1 MRWVLNRIA
10 NEHEA
15 DKKSCAESDERGE
28 THVEIG
34 MRITQ
39 LREERDWKKTELARR
54 LGISHSQVSRI
65 ESGETG
71 TLSSDILIRLAE
83 VFDVSADYL
92 LGLTDV
98 RTKKNLDVVQMNI
111 SEEAAIQL
119 ASGKLDLEMLSRLL
133 EHKEFAKVLLLM
145 RAYLDNSLEIGNMA
159 RNEMIDFMTDMA
171 DEWSMSRP
179 KKQQEVQKDML
190 QLSAQKLCTHEAKM
204 EKIKNLFME
213 ILRDVKKMDHRELP
227 KQTMTA
233 SMLNAFREKI
243 RAKWRRREKIEK
255 EDVIFIVL
263 EKLNERIPMDDISRS
278 LFAQLML
285 RMMNA
290 TAAQS
295 QDKTH
300 TSHIE
305 IETNSKTAV

>member
-1 MRWVLNRIA
+1 MDIA
-10 NEHEA
+10 
-15 DKKSCAESDERGE
+15 R
-28 THVEIG
+28 
-34 MRITQ
+34 RITE
-39 LREERDWKKTELARR
+39 LREEHDWKKTELARR

-65 ESGETG
+65 ESGETE

-92 LGLTDV
+92 LGLTDM
-98 RTKKNLDVVQMNI
+98 RTKKNLDVAQLGI

-133 EHKEFAKVLLLM
+133 EHKEFAKVLFLM
-145 RAYLDNSLEIGNMA
+145 RAYLDNRLEIGNMA

-171 DEWSMSRP
+171 DEWGMSRP
-179 KKQQEVQKDML
+179 KKQKEVQQDMSY
-190 QLSAQKLCTHEAKM
+190 LSAQKLCTHEAEL
-204 EKIKNLFME
+204 EKIKNLFMK

-233 SMLNAFREKI
+233 SMLNAFKEKI
-243 RAKWRRREKIEK
+243 RMKWRRREKIEK

-263 EKLNERIPMDDISRS
+263 EKLNEKIPMDDISRS

-285 RMMNA
+285 RLMNA
-290 TAAQS
+290 TGAQ
-295 QDKTH
+295 QNKTNA
-300 TSHIE
+300 SFV
-305 IETNSKTAV
+305 ETEMDSKTAV

>member
-1 MRWVLNRIA
+1 M
-10 NEHEA
+10 
-15 DKKSCAESDERGE
+15 
-28 THVEIG
+28 EIG

-98 RTKKNLDVVQMNI
+98 RTKKNLDVAQLNI

-133 EHKEFAKVLLLM
+133 EHKEFAKVLFLM

-190 QLSAQKLCTHEAKM
+190 QLSAQKLCTHEAEL
-204 EKIKNLFME
+204 EKIKNLFMK

-290 TAAQS
+290 TVAQP
-295 QDKTH
+295 QEKTYALN
-300 TSHIE
+300 IE
-305 IETNSKTAV
+305 EETDSKTAV

>member
-1 MRWVLNRIA
+1 
-10 NEHEA
+10 
-15 DKKSCAESDERGE
+15 
-28 THVEIG
+28 

-54 LGISHSQVSRI
+54 LGISRSQVSRI

-83 VFDVSADYL
+83 VFDVSTDYL

-98 RTKKNLDVVQMNI
+98 RTKKKLDVVQMNI
-111 SEEAAIQL
+111 SEDAAIQL

-133 EHKEFAKVLLLM
+133 EHKEFAKVLFLM

-190 QLSAQKLCTHEAKM
+190 QLSAQKLCTHEAEL
-204 EKIKNLFME
+204 EKIKNLFMK

-263 EKLNERIPMDDISRS
+263 KKLNERIPMDDTSRS

-290 TAAQS
+290 TAVQS
-295 QDKTH
+295 QEKTYALN
-300 TSHIE
+300 IE
-305 IETNSKTAV
+305 EETDSKTAV

>member
-1 MRWVLNRIA
+1 MDIA
-10 NEHEA
+10 
-15 DKKSCAESDERGE
+15 R
-28 THVEIG
+28 
-34 MRITQ
+34 RITE
-39 LREERDWKKTELARR
+39 LREEHDWKKTELARR

-65 ESGETG
+65 ESGETE

-98 RTKKNLDVVQMNI
+98 RTKKNLDVAQLGI

-119 ASGKLDLEMLSRLL
+119 ANGKLDLEMLSRLL
-133 EHKEFAKVLLLM
+133 EHKEFAKVLFLM
-145 RAYLDNSLEIGNMA
+145 RAYLDNRLEIGNMA

-171 DEWSMSRP
+171 DEWAMSRP
-179 KKQQEVQKDML
+179 KKQKEVQQDMSY
-190 QLSAQKLCTHEAKM
+190 LSAQKLCTHEAEL
-204 EKIKNLFME
+204 EKIKNLFMK

-243 RAKWRRREKIEK
+243 RMKWRRREKIEK

-263 EKLNERIPMDDISRS
+263 EKLNEKIPMDDISRS

-285 RMMNA
+285 RLMNA
-290 TAAQS
+290 TGAQ
-295 QDKTH
+295 QNKTNA
-300 TSHIE
+300 SFV
-305 IETNSKTAV
+305 ETEMDSKTAV

>member
-1 MRWVLNRIA
+1 M
-10 NEHEA
+10 
-15 DKKSCAESDERGE
+15 
-28 THVEIG
+28 EIG
-34 MRITQ
+34 MRIAA

-98 RTKKNLDVVQMNI
+98 RTKKNLDIAKLGI

-119 ASGKLDLEMLSRLL
+119 ASGKLDLEMLSCLL
-133 EHKEFAKVLLLM
+133 EHKEFAKMLFLM

-179 KKQQEVQKDML
+179 KKQKEVQRDIR
-190 QLSAQKLCTHEAKM
+190 QLSAQKLCTHEAEM
-204 EKIKNLFME
+204 EKIKNLFMK
-213 ILRDVKKMDHRELP
+213 ILRDVKKTDHRELP

-243 RAKWRRREKIEK
+243 RIKWKRREKIEK
-255 EDVIFIVL
+255 EDVIYMVL
-263 EKLNERIPMDDISRS
+263 EKLNEKIPMDDISRS

-290 TAAQS
+290 TAVQ
-295 QDKTH
+295 QNKTDV
-300 TSHIE
+300 SFVEEE
-305 IETNSKTAV
+305 INSKTAV

>member
-1 MRWVLNRIA
+1 MDIA
-10 NEHEA
+10 
-15 DKKSCAESDERGE
+15 R
-28 THVEIG
+28 
-34 MRITQ
+34 RITE
-39 LREERDWKKTELARR
+39 LREEHDWKKTELARR

-65 ESGETG
+65 ESGETE

-98 RTKKNLDVVQMNI
+98 RTKKNLDVAQLGI

-119 ASGKLDLEMLSRLL
+119 ANGKLDLEMLSRLL
-133 EHKEFAKVLLLM
+133 EHKEFAKVLFLM
-145 RAYLDNSLEIGNMA
+145 RAYLDNRLEIGNMA

-171 DEWSMSRP
+171 DEWAMSRP
-179 KKQQEVQKDML
+179 KKQKEVQQDMSY
-190 QLSAQKLCTHEAKM
+190 LSAQKLCTHEAEL
-204 EKIKNLFME
+204 EKIKNLFMK

-243 RAKWRRREKIEK
+243 RMKWRRKEKIEK

-263 EKLNERIPMDDISRS
+263 EKLNEKIPMDDISRS

-285 RMMNA
+285 RLMNA
-290 TAAQS
+290 TGAQ
-295 QDKTH
+295 QNKTNA
-300 TSHIE
+300 SFV
-305 IETNSKTAV
+305 ETEMDSKTAV

>member
-1 MRWVLNRIA
+1 M
-10 NEHEA
+10 
-15 DKKSCAESDERGE
+15 
-28 THVEIG
+28 EIG
-34 MRITQ
+34 IRITQ

-98 RTKKNLDVVQMNI
+98 RTKKNLDVAQLNI

-119 ASGKLDLEMLSRLL
+119 ASGKLDLEMRSRLL
-133 EHKEFAKVLLLM
+133 EHKEFAKVLFLM

-190 QLSAQKLCTHEAKM
+190 QLSAQKLCTHEAEL
-204 EKIKNLFME
+204 EKIKNLFMK
-213 ILRDVKKMDHRELP
+213 ILRDVKKMDHHELP

-233 SMLNAFREKI
+233 SMLNAIREKI
-243 RAKWRRREKIEK
+243 RMKWRRREKIEK

-263 EKLNERIPMDDISRS
+263 EKLNERIPMDDVSRS

-285 RMMNA
+285 RLMNA
-290 TAAQS
+290 TEVQAQV
-295 QDKTH
+295 KTH
-300 TSHIE
+300 VSHIVE
-305 IETNSKTAV
+305 VANSKTAV

>member
-1 MRWVLNRIA
+1 M
-10 NEHEA
+10 
-15 DKKSCAESDERGE
+15 
-28 THVEIG
+28 EIG
-34 MRITQ
+34 MRIAA

-98 RTKKNLDVVQMNI
+98 RTKKNLDIAQLDI

-119 ASGKLDLEMLSRLL
+119 ASGKLDLGMLSRLL
-133 EHKEFAKVLLLM
+133 EHKEFAKVLFLM

-171 DEWSMSRP
+171 DEWCMSRP
-179 KKQQEVQKDML
+179 KKRQEVQWDMR
-190 QLSAQKLCTHEAKM
+190 QLSTQKLCTHEAEL
-204 EKIKNLFME
+204 EKIKNLFMK

-243 RAKWRRREKIEK
+243 RAKWKRREKIEK

-263 EKLNERIPMDDISRS
+263 EKLNEKIPMDDISRS

-285 RMMNA
+285 RLMNA
-290 TAAQS
+290 TGAQS
-295 QDKTH
+295 QNKTD
-300 TSHIE
+300 TSFAE
-305 IETNSKTAV
+305 EEMDSKTAV

>member
-1 MRWVLNRIA
+1 MDIA
-10 NEHEA
+10 
-15 DKKSCAESDERGE
+15 R
-28 THVEIG
+28 
-34 MRITQ
+34 RITE
-39 LREERDWKKTELARR
+39 LREEHDWKKTELARR

-111 SEEAAIQL
+111 SEDAAIQL

-171 DEWSMSRP
+171 DEWSVSRP

-190 QLSAQKLCTHEAKM
+190 QLSAQKLCTHEAEL
-204 EKIKNLFME
+204 EKIKNLFMK

-243 RAKWRRREKIEK
+243 RMKWRRREKIEK

-263 EKLNERIPMDDISRS
+263 EKLNEKIPMDDISRS

-285 RMMNA
+285 RLMSA

-295 QDKTH
+295 QDNMS
-300 TSHIE
+300 TSYVE
-305 IETNSKTAV
+305 EETDSKTAV

>member
-1 MRWVLNRIA
+1 M
-10 NEHEA
+10 
-15 DKKSCAESDERGE
+15 
-28 THVEIG
+28 EIG
-34 MRITQ
+34 IRITQ

-83 VFDVSADYL
+83 VFDVSTDYL

-133 EHKEFAKVLLLM
+133 EHKEFAKVLFLM

-190 QLSAQKLCTHEAKM
+190 QLSAQKLCTHEAEM
-204 EKIKNLFME
+204 EKIKNLFMK

-263 EKLNERIPMDDISRS
+263 EKLNEKIPMDELSRS

-285 RMMNA
+285 RMMD
-290 TAAQS
+290 AAAVQS
-295 QDKTH
+295 QEKTYALN
-300 TSHIE
+300 IE
-305 IETNSKTAV
+305 EETDSKTAV

>member
-1 MRWVLNRIA
+1 M
-10 NEHEA
+10 
-15 DKKSCAESDERGE
+15 K
-28 THVEIG
+28 IG

-39 LREERDWKKTELARR
+39 LREEHDWKKTELARR

-65 ESGETG
+65 ESGETE

-98 RTKKNLDVVQMNI
+98 RTKKNLDVAQLNI

-133 EHKEFAKVLLLM
+133 EHKEFAKVLFLM

-190 QLSAQKLCTHEAKM
+190 QLSAQKLCTHEAEM
-204 EKIKNLFME
+204 EKIKNLFMK

-227 KQTMTA
+227 KQTMMA

-243 RAKWRRREKIEK
+243 RAKWGRREKIEK

-285 RMMNA
+285 RMMDA
-290 TAAQS
+290 AAAQS
-295 QDKTH
+295 QEKMH
-300 TSHIE
+300 ASHIE
-305 IETNSKTAV
+305 EGANSKSAV

>member
-1 MRWVLNRIA
+1 MDIA
-10 NEHEA
+10 
-15 DKKSCAESDERGE
+15 R
-28 THVEIG
+28 
-34 MRITQ
+34 RITE
-39 LREERDWKKTELARR
+39 LREEHDWKKTELARR

-65 ESGETG
+65 ESGETE

-92 LGLTDV
+92 LCLTDM
-98 RTKKNLDVVQMNI
+98 RTKKNLDVAQLGI

-133 EHKEFAKVLLLM
+133 EHKEFAKVLFLM
-145 RAYLDNSLEIGNMA
+145 RAYLDNRLEIGNMA

-171 DEWSMSRP
+171 DEWAMSRP
-179 KKQQEVQKDML
+179 KKQKEVQHDMSY
-190 QLSAQKLCTHEAKM
+190 LSAQKLCTHEAEL
-204 EKIKNLFME
+204 EKIKNLFMK
-213 ILRDVKKMDHRELP
+213 ILRDVKKMDHHELP

-243 RAKWRRREKIEK
+243 RMKWRRREKIEK

-263 EKLNERIPMDDISRS
+263 EKLNEKTPMDELSRS
-278 LFAQLML
+278 LFTQLML
-285 RMMNA
+285 RLMSA

-295 QDKTH
+295 QDNMS
-300 TSHIE
+300 TSYVE
-305 IETNSKTAV
+305 EETDSKTAV

>member
-1 MRWVLNRIA
+1 M
-10 NEHEA
+10 
-15 DKKSCAESDERGE
+15 
-28 THVEIG
+28 EIG
-34 MRITQ
+34 MRITK
-39 LREERDWKKTELARR
+39 LREEHDWKKTELARR

-71 TLSSDILIRLAE
+71 TPSSDILIRLAE
-83 VFDVSADYL
+83 VFDVSTDYL

-111 SEEAAIQL
+111 SEDAAIQL

-133 EHKEFAKVLLLM
+133 EHKEFAKVLFLM

-179 KKQQEVQKDML
+179 KKQQEVQKDMI
-190 QLSAQKLCTHEAKM
+190 QLSAQKLCTHEAEL
-204 EKIKNLFME
+204 EKIKNHFMK

-263 EKLNERIPMDDISRS
+263 EKLNERIPMDDTSRS

-290 TAAQS
+290 AAAQS

-300 TSHIE
+300 ASHIE
-305 IETNSKTAV
+305 EGANSKSAV

>member
-1 MRWVLNRIA
+1 M
-10 NEHEA
+10 
-15 DKKSCAESDERGE
+15 
-28 THVEIG
+28 EIG
-34 MRITQ
+34 MRIAA

-98 RTKKNLDVVQMNI
+98 RTKKNLDIAKLGI

-119 ASGKLDLEMLSRLL
+119 ASGKLDLEMLSCLL
-133 EHKEFAKVLLLM
+133 EHKEFAKILFLM

-179 KKQQEVQKDML
+179 KKQKEVQQDMR
-190 QLSAQKLCTHEAKM
+190 QLSAQKLCTHEAEM
-204 EKIKNLFME
+204 EKIKNLFMK
-213 ILRDVKKMDHRELP
+213 ILRDVKKTDHRELP

-243 RAKWRRREKIEK
+243 RIKWKRREKIEK
-255 EDVIFIVL
+255 EDVIYMVL
-263 EKLNERIPMDDISRS
+263 EKLNEKIPMDDISRS

-290 TAAQS
+290 TAVQ
-295 QDKTH
+295 QNKTDV
-300 TSHIE
+300 SFVEEE
-305 IETNSKTAV
+305 INSKTAV

>member
-1 MRWVLNRIA
+1 M
-10 NEHEA
+10 
-15 DKKSCAESDERGE
+15 
-28 THVEIG
+28 EIG

-39 LREERDWKKTELARR
+39 LREERNWKKTELARR
-54 LGISHSQVSRI
+54 LGISHSQVSRS

-111 SEEAAIQL
+111 SEDAAIQL

-133 EHKEFAKVLLLM
+133 EHKEFAKVLFLM

-190 QLSAQKLCTHEAKM
+190 QLSAQKLCTHEADM
-204 EKIKNLFME
+204 EKIKNLFMK

-243 RAKWRRREKIEK
+243 RAKWGRREKIEK

-263 EKLNERIPMDDISRS
+263 EKLNERIPMDDVSRS
-278 LFAQLML
+278 LLAQLML
-285 RMMNA
+285 RLMNA
-290 TAAQS
+290 MAAQS
-295 QDKTH
+295 QVKMH
-300 TSHIE
+300 APHIGE
-305 IETNSKTAV
+305 EVNTKTAV

>member
-1 MRWVLNRIA
+1 M
-10 NEHEA
+10 
-15 DKKSCAESDERGE
+15 
-28 THVEIG
+28 EIG

-39 LREERDWKKTELARR
+39 LREERNWKKTELARR
-54 LGISHSQVSRI
+54 LGISHSQVSRS

-98 RTKKNLDVVQMNI
+98 RTKKNLDVAQLNI

-133 EHKEFAKVLLLM
+133 EHKEFAKVLFLM
-145 RAYLDNSLEIGNMA
+145 RAYLDNSLEISNMA

-190 QLSAQKLCTHEAKM
+190 QLSAQKLCTHEAEL
-204 EKIKNLFME
+204 EKIKNLFMK

-233 SMLNAFREKI
+233 SMLNAFRKKI

-263 EKLNERIPMDDISRS
+263 EKLNERIPMDDTSRS

-295 QDKTH
+295 QEKTYALN
-300 TSHIE
+300 IE
-305 IETNSKTAV
+305 EETNSKTAV

>member
-1 MRWVLNRIA
+1 M
-10 NEHEA
+10 
-15 DKKSCAESDERGE
+15 
-28 THVEIG
+28 EIG
-34 MRITQ
+34 MRIAA

-98 RTKKNLDVVQMNI
+98 RTKKNLDIAKLGI
-111 SEEAAIQL
+111 SEEAAIHL
-119 ASGKLDLEMLSRLL
+119 ASGKLDLGMLSCLL
-133 EHKEFAKVLLLM
+133 EHKEFAKILFLM

-179 KKQQEVQKDML
+179 KKQKEVQRDMR
-190 QLSAQKLCTHEAKM
+190 QLSAQKLCTHEAEM
-204 EKIKNLFME
+204 EKIKNLFMK
-213 ILRDVKKMDHRELP
+213 ILRDVKKTDHRELP

-243 RAKWRRREKIEK
+243 RIKWKRREKIEK
-255 EDVIFIVL
+255 EDVIYMVL
-263 EKLNERIPMDDISRS
+263 EKLNEKIPMDDISRS

-290 TAAQS
+290 TAVQ
-295 QDKTH
+295 QNKTDV
-300 TSHIE
+300 SFVEEE
-305 IETNSKTAV
+305 IDSKTAV

>member
-1 MRWVLNRIA
+1 M
-10 NEHEA
+10 
-15 DKKSCAESDERGE
+15 
-28 THVEIG
+28 EIG

-98 RTKKNLDVVQMNI
+98 RTKKNLDVAQMNI
-111 SEEAAIQL
+111 SEDAAIQL

-133 EHKEFAKVLLLM
+133 EHKEFAKVLFLM
-145 RAYLDNSLEIGNMA
+145 RAYLDNSLEIDNMA

-190 QLSAQKLCTHEAKM
+190 QLSAQKLCTHEAEM
-204 EKIKNLFME
+204 EKIKNLFMK

-263 EKLNERIPMDDISRS
+263 EKLNEKIPMDELSRS

-290 TAAQS
+290 TAAQP

-300 TSHIE
+300 TSHIRE
-305 IETNSKTAV
+305 EANSKTAV

>member
-1 MRWVLNRIA
+1 MDISR
-10 NEHEA
+10 
-15 DKKSCAESDERGE
+15 
-28 THVEIG
+28 
-34 MRITQ
+34 RITE
-39 LREERDWKKTELARR
+39 LREEHDWKKTELARR

-98 RTKKNLDVVQMNI
+98 RTKKNLDVVQLNI

-133 EHKEFAKVLLLM
+133 EHKEFAKVLFLM

-190 QLSAQKLCTHEAKM
+190 QLSAQKLCTHEAEL
-204 EKIKNLFME
+204 EKIKNLFMK
-213 ILRDVKKMDHRELP
+213 IFRDVKKMDHRELP

-263 EKLNERIPMDDISRS
+263 EKLNERIPMDDVSRS

-285 RMMNA
+285 RLMNA
-290 TAAQS
+290 TAAQP
-295 QDKTH
+295 QEKTYALN
-300 TSHIE
+300 IE
-305 IETNSKTAV
+305 EETDSKTAV

>member
-1 MRWVLNRIA
+1 M
-10 NEHEA
+10 
-15 DKKSCAESDERGE
+15 
-28 THVEIG
+28 EIG
-34 MRITQ
+34 IRITQ

-54 LGISHSQVSRI
+54 LGISLSQVSRI

-71 TLSSDILIRLAE
+71 TISSDILIRLVE
-83 VFDVSADYL
+83 VFDVSTDYL

-98 RTKKNLDVVQMNI
+98 RTKKNLDVAQLNI

-133 EHKEFAKVLLLM
+133 EHKEFAKVLFLM
-145 RAYLDNSLEIGNMA
+145 CAYLDNSLEIGNMA

-190 QLSAQKLCTHEAKM
+190 QLSAQKLCTHEAEL
-204 EKIKNLFME
+204 EKIKNLFMK

-243 RAKWRRREKIEK
+243 RAKWGRREKIEK

-263 EKLNERIPMDDISRS
+263 EKLNEKIPMDNTSRS

-300 TSHIE
+300 TSHIRE
-305 IETNSKTAV
+305 EANSKTAV

>member
-1 MRWVLNRIA
+1 VL
-10 NEHEA
+10 
-15 DKKSCAESDERGE
+15 
-28 THVEIG
+28 
-34 MRITQ
+34 
-39 LREERDWKKTELARR
+39 
-54 LGISHSQVSRI
+54 
-65 ESGETG
+65 
-71 TLSSDILIRLAE
+71 
-83 VFDVSADYL
+83 F
-92 LGLTDV
+92 
-98 RTKKNLDVVQMNI
+98 
-111 SEEAAIQL
+111 
-119 ASGKLDLEMLSRLL
+119 
-133 EHKEFAKVLLLM
+133 LM

-190 QLSAQKLCTHEAKM
+190 QLSAQKLCTHEAEM
-204 EKIKNLFME
+204 EKIKNLFMK
-213 ILRDVKKMDHRELP
+213 ILRDVRKMDHRELP

-263 EKLNERIPMDDISRS
+263 EKLNERIPMDDTSRS